1 MLIAHGAGTI
11 ADWHAHPDVWLLI
24 AILAGGYWLLV
35 TRVGPRFTA
44 PGASPVTRRQAVCF
58 GLGIAA
64 IWLASDWPIHDVAEG
79 SMYSVHMVQHLLIS
93 MVATPLL
100 LLGTPGWLA
109 RWLLRPPSALFRV
122 VRTLSR
128 FVPAL
133 VVFNVVLV
141 LTHWPVLVNETV
153 ASHPLHFAVHALIF
167 LTAFVV
173 WMPVLSPLPEIPR
186 LAAPTR
192 AAFLFLQS
200 IVPTV
205 PASFLTFGEHPLYEV
220 YRGLPHIWGLSTLED
235 QQTAGLIMKIA
246 AGMLLWLLIAVIFFR
261 WAADEDRRGQ
271 PQRVR
276 RELEREL
283 EQIRT
288 EGADQGVRP

>member
-1 MLIAHGAGTI
+1 
-11 ADWHAHPDVWLLI
+11 
-24 AILAGGYWLLV
+24 
-35 TRVGPRFTA
+35 
-44 PGASPVTRRQAVCF
+44 
-58 GLGIAA
+58 
-64 IWLASDWPIHDVAEG
+64 
-79 SMYSVHMVQHLLIS
+79 
-93 MVATPLL
+93 
-100 LLGTPGWLA
+100 
-109 RWLLRPPSALFRV
+109 
-122 VRTLSR
+122 
-128 FVPAL
+128 
-133 VVFNVVLV
+133 
-141 LTHWPVLVNETV
+141 
-153 ASHPLHFAVHALIF
+153 
-167 LTAFVV
+167 
-173 WMPVLSPLPEIPR
+173 
-186 LAAPTR
+186 
-192 AAFLFLQS
+192 LFLQS

-283 EQIRT
+283 ERIRT

>member
-1 MLIAHGAGTI
+1 VA
-11 ADWHAHPDVWLLI
+11 
-24 AILAGGYWLLV
+24 
-35 TRVGPRFTA
+35 
-44 PGASPVTRRQAVCF
+44 AV
-58 GLGIAA
+58 
-64 IWLASDWPIHDVAEG
+64 WLASDWPIHDVAEG
-79 SMYSVHMVQHLLIS
+79 STYSVHMVQHLVIS
-93 MVATPLL
+93 MVAAPLL

-109 RWLLRPPSALFRV
+109 RWLLRPPSALFRT
-122 VRTLSR
+122 VRKLSR
-128 FVPAL
+128 FLPAL

-141 LTHWPVLVNETV
+141 LTHWPALVNESV
-153 ASHPLHFAVHALIF
+153 ASHPLHFAVHAVVF
-167 LTAFVV
+167 LTALIV
-173 WMPVLSPLPEIPR
+173 WMPVLSPIPEIPR
-186 LAAPTR
+186 LVPPTR

-205 PASFLTFGEHPLYEV
+205 PASFLTFGEHPLYEA

-261 WAADEDRRGQ
+261 WAADEDRRDQ

-283 EQIRT
+283 EQIRA
-288 EGADQGVRP
+288 EGADQGVKP